1 MNQIYP
7 FTMKARATRAL
18 KMTTLFVTTL
28 LLVQMSMAQ
37 SGDDKSTNTVSK
49 TSAARSYMSIHP
61 GRDADQYVITV
72 QHPSASTEAQLK
84 LVDISGKV
92 LQQVSISKN
101 SLQTK
106 LNITGLASGNYK
118 IVWSDGSKTLDQPLM
133 ML

>member
-18 KMTTLFVTTL
+18 KMITLFVTTL

-49 TSAARSYMSIHP
+49 TSTARSYMSIHP

-106 LNITGLASGNYK
+106 LYITGLASGN
-118 IVWSDGSKTLDQPLM
+118 
-133 ML
+133 